1 MNTLLESAILSGASD
16 LHISTDQIAKV
27 RINGELYNITPI
39 TEPNILYSPLELLE
53 QINLL
58 LGYHDQIRLSDI
70 YIKKA
75 FNISCKFNEQFRIRI
90 NISQHYHGIACAMRI
105 INNNIKS
112 LDDISVPPQLKQIT
126 QYNNGLVIITGKTG
140 SGKSTTIANVI
151 QSINLNQR
159 KHIITLEDPIE
170 FVYHNQNSLIHQIE
184 LNTHTSNLETAL
196 VEALRQDPNIIV
208 IGELRT
214 KESIKQ
220 ALYAAE
226 AGHLVISTLHS
237 NSATDAINRMIH
249 FLDDH
254 ERIVLATTL
263 KAVIAQKL
271 IMLNNSY
278 FTANYEILFT
288 THAIQNLIIEGKT
301 AQINNILSASK
312 NQGMLTFEQHL
323 QELKNLL
330 I

>member
-1 MNTLLESAILSGASD
+1 MIYKLLESAISSGASD
-16 LHISTDQIAKV
+16 LHLSNNHIVKV
-27 RINGELYNITPI
+27 RINGELCDSKPIENTP
-39 TEPNILYSPLELLE
+39 TLYSIEEILE
-53 QINLL
+53 QLNLL
-58 LGYHDQIRLSDI
+58 LGSNAQVKLTDLHLKKSFNLS
-70 YIKKA
+70 
-75 FNISCKFNEQFRIRI
+75 CQFNEQFRIRI

-105 INNNIKS
+105 INNNIPP
-112 LDDISVPPQLKQIT
+112 LEDISVPAQLQEIA
-126 QYNNGLVIITGKTG
+126 QYNHGLVIITGKTG
-140 SGKSTTIANVI
+140 SGKSTTIANII

-170 FVYHNQNSLIHQIE
+170 FVYHNQNSLIKQIE
-184 LNTHTSNLETAL
+184 INTHISNLETAL

-237 NSATDAINRMIH
+237 NSTTDAINRMIH

-254 ERIVLATTL
+254 ERIVLASTL

-271 IMLNNSY
+271 IIAHNHSL
-278 FTANYEILFT
+278 TANYEILFSN
-288 THAIQNLIIEGKT
+288 HAIQNLIVEGKT
-301 AQINNILSASK
+301 AQIKNILSSGK
-312 NQGMLTFEQHL
+312 TQGMLTFEQHL
-323 QELKNLL
+323 QELKK
-330 I
+330 

>member
-1 MNTLLESAILSGASD
+1 MKKLLEFAISSGASD
-16 LHISTDQIAKV
+16 LHISNDQIAKV
-27 RINGELYNITPI
+27 RINGELYSSKTIT
-39 TEPNILYSPLELLE
+39 NQHSLYSTEAILE

-58 LGYHDQIRLSDI
+58 LGRND
-70 YIKKA
+70 YIKLPDISIKKL

-140 SGKSTTIANVI
+140 SGKSTTIANIV
-151 QSINLNQR
+151 QSININQR

-170 FVYHNQNSLIHQIE
+170 FVYHSQNSLIHQIE
-184 LNTHTSNLETAL
+184 INIHTSTLKTAL
-196 VEALRQDPNIIV
+196 VEALRQDPNVIV

-237 NSATDAINRMIH
+237 NSTTDAINRMTH
-249 FLDDH
+249 FLDEH
-254 ERIVLATTL
+254 ERIVLASTL

-271 IMLNNSY
+271 IMLNNSSL
-278 FTANYEILFT
+278 TANYEILLT
-288 THAIQNLIIEGKT
+288 NNAIQNLIIEGKT
-301 AQINNILSASK
+301 AQIKNILSSSK
-312 NQGMLTFEQHL
+312 TQGMLTFEQHL
-323 QELKNLL
+323 QELTC